1 MAENMT
7 EDIANK
13 SANGKVVISGETI
26 KKATDEICLANGLSE
41 EFAQDFWERILKDEE
56 IYREYVYYLIH
67 QDFACKVKIGGVSI
81 VDVLIWQIDHF
92 KAQLDTD
99 TTLTKRREVSMVILA
114 FDTFLKMREDPDK
127 ILKAMQE
134 NTGSDYPGKIGMKV
148 M

>member
-1 MAENMT
+1 M
-7 EDIANK
+7 
-13 SANGKVVISGETI
+13 
-26 KKATDEICLANGLSE
+26 
-41 EFAQDFWERILKDEE
+41 
-56 IYREYVYYLIH
+56 YYLIH

-99 TTLTKRREVSMVILA
+99 TTLTKRREGSMVILA